1 MQSEELTGTLAG
13 TTRRSFI
20 RGIAAAGAAAY
31 TLDRA
36 GVSSLLGAPA
46 HARHRSRFAEFDAI
60 AASAADRFEVARGY
74 RADVLISWGDKYRD
88 TQGNEFEFG
97 FNNDFLAYFPLRGSE
112 EGILFMNHEYPGPFY
127 QHGFKPDA
135 AGVAAGKTQE
145 QVEIERKSVGNAILH
160 VRRGRDGIWRVVSP
174 SRYNTRVYG
183 GRVAAPEVERSRF
196 AVTGPLASDPLVGG
210 PAREIWGS
218 VGNCSGGITPWGT
231 AISCEENFDGY
242 GQPLTVGVDFNN
254 GWYDEGGHEDY
265 LPGAPYR
272 SDPPGFAKYGWV
284 CEHDPYDPGATPRK
298 HTALGRFRHENTA
311 YRQARRGK
319 FVVYMGDDRNNDGV
333 YKFVSDRSYHP
344 RDRANNLKIL
354 EAGTLYI
361 AKFLPEG
368 RRRFANSDG
377 TGLATQ
383 PFGTGEWVEVLDEE
397 LIDTSTKVKARV
409 GAAAWDMHF
418 ATNRPEDVEVDPRTG
433 EVFVAL
439 TNNSTVNDVHG
450 SVRRIQET
458 GNDPEASTFTWDDYA
473 NGGPT
478 GRSDEGEEGFSC
490 VDNLVFDKRYD
501 LWIVTDISTSSLN
514 QPTSPRADRRA
525 LAYHANNAMFYV
537 PTDEDP
543 EDRIAY
549 RFANM
554 PVEAEGTGPYFTPD
568 EETLF
573 VNVQHPGE
581 LANVNTTSV
590 YGQPATY
597 TSYWPDGEN
606 TPGAPRNPATPK
618 PSTVVITRPKRF
630 VDGMN
635 VIPRPAGYVEPRP
648 PRGDHDSDSDSDDR
662 GHGRGR
668 DRDSDSDSD

>member
-1 MQSEELTGTLAG
+1 MQSEELTGRLAG

-36 GVSSLLGAPA
+36 GMLNGAA
-46 HARHRSRFAEFDAI
+46 HAHGRSRFADFDAI
-60 AASAADRFEVARGY
+60 AASAADRFEVPSGF
-74 RADVLISWGDKYRD
+74 RADVLISWGDRYRD

-97 FNNDFLAYFPLRGSE
+97 FNNDFLAYFPLKGSR

-160 VRRGRDGIWRVVSP
+160 VKRAHDGIWRVVSP
-174 SRYNTRVYG
+174 SKYNTRVYG
-183 GRVAAPEVERSRF
+183 GQVDAPEVERSRF
-196 AVTGPLASDPLVGG
+196 AVTGPVASDPRVGSV
-210 PAREIWGS
+210 IWGS

-242 GQPLTVGVDFNN
+242 GMPLTIGVDFNN
-254 GWYDEGGHEDY
+254 GWYDEGGHEEY
-265 LPGAPYR
+265 LPGPPYR
-272 SDPPGFAKYGWV
+272 ANPPGVSPGHAKYGWV

-311 YRQARRGK
+311 YRQVRRGR
-319 FVVYMGDDRNNDGV
+319 FVIYMGDDRNNDGV

-344 RDRANNLKIL
+344 RDRSGNKKIL
-354 EAGTLYI
+354 ESGTLYI
-361 AKFLPEG
+361 ARFAPEG
-368 RRRFANSDG
+368 RRRFANADG
-377 TGLATQ
+377 TGLLTQ
-383 PFGTGEWVEVLDEE
+383 PFGTGEWVEVLESE
-397 LIDTSTKVKARV
+397 LIDTSTLIKARV
-409 GAAAWDMHF
+409 GAAEWDTHF
-418 ATNRPEDVEVDPRTG
+418 ATNRPEDLEVDPKTG
-433 EVFVAL
+433 DVYVAL
-439 TNNSTVNDVHG
+439 TNNSTVRDVHG

-458 GNDPEASTFTWDDYA
+458 GNDPEASTFTWEDYA

-478 GRSDEGEEGFSC
+478 GRSDPGEQGFSC
-490 VDNLVFDKRYD
+490 VDNLVFDKRND
-501 LWIVTDISTSSLN
+501 LWIVTDISTSALN
-514 QPTSPRADRRA
+514 QNNPARPDRQA
-525 LAYHANNAMFYV
+525 VFYHANNALFYV

-568 EETLF
+568 EDTLF

-581 LANVNTTSV
+581 LANVNSTSIF
-590 YGQPATY
+590 GQPATY
-597 TSYWPDGEN
+597 TSYWPNGEN
-606 TPGAPRNPATPK
+606 SPDVKRNPSTPK

-630 VDGMN
+630 ADGMN
-635 VIPRPAGYVEPRP
+635 VIPRPAGYVEPKP
-648 PRGDHDSDSDSDDR
+648 PRGH
-662 GHGRGR
+662 H
-668 DRDSDSDSD
+668 DRDSDSDSDSD